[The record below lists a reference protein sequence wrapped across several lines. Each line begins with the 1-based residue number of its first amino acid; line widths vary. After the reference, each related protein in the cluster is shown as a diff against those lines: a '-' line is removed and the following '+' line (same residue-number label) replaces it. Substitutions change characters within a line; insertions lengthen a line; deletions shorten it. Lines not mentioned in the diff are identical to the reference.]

1 MWSKYSMLTRTGWAL
16 ALGLAS
22 ALSTSI
28 TQAQIDEDQNGAW
41 YVYQW
46 TRNPGDNGIG
56 LQGDIQHR
64 NWSTSGD
71 IEQLLA
77 RGGITWTPQGST
89 IKYTFGVAAVH
100 SEAFGPSD
108 AASQEIRLYQE
119 ALMPQRLGARLLLTH
134 RWRFEQRDVEG
145 QDMRTRLRYL
155 IGLNYP
161 FNRDNLGKGAV
172 YLAFTNEV
180 FVNLERGIGRG
191 RSVDHFDRN
200 RAYAGLGY
208 SVTDSLRLQFGYLEQ
223 TLDAS
228 RKGQLQFNVIH
239 TF

>member
-1 MWSKYSMLTRTGWAL
+1 MNFRRWWAVSL
-16 ALGLAS
+16 VVVSG
-22 ALSTSI
+22 LSTTP
-28 TQAQIDEDQNGAW
+28 TQAQIDEDQSGAW

-46 TRNPGDNGIG
+46 TRSPGDNGIG
-56 LQGDIQHR
+56 FQGDFQHR

-71 IEQLLA
+71 VEQLLA

-89 IKYTFGVAAVH
+89 IKYTFGAAYVH

-108 AASQEIRLYQE
+108 AASQETRLYQE
-119 ALMPQRLGARLLLTH
+119 ALMPQRLGTRILLTH
-134 RWRFEQRDVEG
+134 RGRFEQRDVEG
-145 QDMRTRLRYL
+145 QDTRTRLRYL

-172 YLAFTNEV
+172 YLALTNEV
-180 FVNLERGIGRG
+180 FINLERGIGRG
-191 RSVDHFDRN
+191 RSVDYFDRN
-200 RAYAGLGY
+200 RAYAGVGY
-208 SVTDSLRLQFGYLEQ
+208 SVTDGLRLQFGYLEQ